1 MAILSGLY
9 QLLNVSRPD
18 GYQTSGYVAGL
29 NVRLAR
35 LIHHA
40 NVRGASISL
49 KFGHPPLKV
58 HPIIFSC
65 DWDKYY
71 GVFPSSPES

>member
-49 KFGHPPLKV
+49 KIWTPSIESPPHHFQLRL
-58 HPIIFSC
+58 
-65 DWDKYY
+65 
-71 GVFPSSPES
+71 G